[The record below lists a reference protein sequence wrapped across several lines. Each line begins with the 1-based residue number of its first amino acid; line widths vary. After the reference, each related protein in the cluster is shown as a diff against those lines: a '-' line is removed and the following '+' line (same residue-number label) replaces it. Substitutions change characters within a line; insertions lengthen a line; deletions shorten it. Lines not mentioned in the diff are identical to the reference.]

1 MLHEVAVAARESWR
15 VGRPSGGCDP
25 LAFVFSASRRLCGL
39 SSPSSTI
46 IEIVGVLKSLP
57 EYELLA
63 EKAHGHLCAG
73 QILGLRM
80 ALYGVNLLGLGDPA
94 GADRKRL
101 VTFVEIDRC
110 ATDAIPIVTGCR
122 LGKRALKFRDFGKV
136 AATFCDLR
144 EERAVRLVARE
155 TSKERARQMYPEI
168 ASKNQQQMRAYRELT
183 DDELFQAQWVR
194 VAIGPEDLPGYK
206 APRVV
211 CAHCGEGINFKREVM
226 REGRALCRS
235 CAGERYYEPL

>member
-1 MLHEVAVAARESWR
+1 VALHTFA
-15 VGRPSGGCDP
+15 
-25 LAFVFSASRRLCGL
+25 
-39 SSPSSTI
+39 
-46 IEIVGVLKSLP
+46 
-57 EYELLA
+57 EYERLA
-63 EKAHGHLCAG
+63 AEAHGHLCAG

-80 ALYGVNLLGLGDPA
+80 ALYGVRLLGLEDPA

-144 EERAVRLVARE
+144 DQRAVRVAARE
-155 TSKERARQMYPEI
+155 SARERARQLYPEI
-168 ASKNQQQMRAYRELT
+168 ASKNQQQMRAYREMP
-183 DDELFQAQWVR
+183 DEDLFRIQWVR
-194 VAIGPEDLPGYK
+194 VAIGPQDLPGYK
-206 APRVV
+206 APRAI
-211 CAHCGEGINFKREVM
+211 CAECGEGVSFQREVT
-226 REGRALCRS
+226 REGRVLCRA